1 MVPSSSLDLLRQAE
15 TIVREAGSIILA
27 DWRKPKDVRLK
38 GRIDLVTRTDMAV
51 EEFLGERLKRLL
63 PGADMLAE
71 EMYNATEPGELT
83 WIIDPVDGTTNFAH
97 EFPFVATSVALWRDG
112 RVVLGIVNAPV
123 LGECFTAAEEE
134 GAWLNGQPIS
144 VSRAENLEASLIA
157 TGFPYGIRDKVEA
170 VAANL
175 MRMLVH
181 TQGVRRAGSAALD
194 LAFTACGRFDGFYEP
209 DLKPWDTAA
218 GWLLV
223 REAGGRVS
231 TYDSKV
237 PYTLGASSILASN
250 GRIHEAMSALIEER

>member
-1 MVPSSSLDLLRQAE
+1 MISSSSLDLLRQAE
-15 TIVREAGSIILA
+15 AIVREAGSIILA
-27 DWRKPKDVRLK
+27 DWHKPKDVRFK

-51 EEFLGERLKRLL
+51 EAFLTERLRRLL

-71 EMYNATEPGELT
+71 ETASGTQPGELT

-97 EFPFVATSVALWRDG
+97 GFPFVCTSVALWRDG

-144 VSRAENLEASLIA
+144 VSREEDLEASLIA
-157 TGFPYGIRDKVEA
+157 TGFPYGIREKVEA
-170 VAANL
+170 ITANL
-175 MRMLVH
+175 TRMLVH
-181 TQGVRRAGSAALD
+181 TRGVRRAGSAALD
-194 LAFTACGRFDGFYEP
+194 LAYTACGRFDGFYES

-231 TYDSKV
+231 SYDSKI
-237 PYTLGASSILASN
+237 PYTLGLPSILASN
-250 GRIHEAMSALIEER
+250 GRIHEAMSALLGR